1 MSIQN
6 AMRHM
11 KLTNLEHTVRRLR
24 MEIEHL
30 ARVICVN
37 LDCSLTRPEA
47 LPISDVDSQWD
58 ELKSKWADLT
68 VALEEIKRLNDE
80 LK

>member
-1 MSIQN
+1 MSTQN
-6 AMRHM
+6 AMRHI

-24 MEIEHL
+24 MEIENL
-30 ARVICVN
+30 ARIICIN
-37 LDCSLTRPEA
+37 LDCSLTRPEM
-47 LPISDVDSQWD
+47 LPVSDVDSQWD

-68 VALEEIKRLNDE
+68 VALSEIKRLEEE